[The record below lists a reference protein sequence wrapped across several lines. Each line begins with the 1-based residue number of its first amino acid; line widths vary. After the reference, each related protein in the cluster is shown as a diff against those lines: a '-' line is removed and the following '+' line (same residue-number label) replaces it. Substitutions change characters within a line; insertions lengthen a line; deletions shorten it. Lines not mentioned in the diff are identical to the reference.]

1 MASIDS
7 SPAASTYHVVTAVW
21 GAEFIEL
28 FLQTCVPNQLSPG
41 NLPALPPGSRYR
53 VLTTAADAPTLAQ
66 DGRLDPV
73 RRVLPVD
80 VVAVDMG
87 KAGEAAKPG
96 QIRNRY
102 QMMTAC
108 HRRAVADAADVEAAL
123 IFLAP
128 DIILS
133 EGTMAAL
140 VRRHIAGARAVL
152 TTGLRL
158 SRESFMAA
166 LGADASARTL
176 PPRQLVALALQH
188 LHPWT
193 DSLMVDGRSAN
204 EFPTSMYWPVRSGE
218 RLEGILVRALHLHP
232 LLVDPVRR
240 RELPRG
246 TIDGHYLMRC
256 CPKLKECHVVEDS
269 DEFAVFEL
277 TPVERNIGAQAARRG
292 VPLLRLAAVSGTC
305 DRYQLSHWQRV
316 IRLHAG
322 EVGDRWTSVEAES
335 LKLVRALERYRPYG
349 LALFRIFTT
358 INFLRQRSDVW
369 ARGVRKRLRP
379 PVSTKQVLRPAKLAF
394 HRAVKQGRLQ
404 VKRIRRYGLT
414 RAAFRN

>member
-1 MASIDS
+1 MKDDNT
-7 SPAASTYHVVTAVW
+7 PGQVYHVVTAVW
-21 GAEFIEL
+21 GAEFGNL
-28 FLQTCVPNQLSPG
+28 FLDICVPNQLSPA
-41 NLPALPPGSRYR
+41 NLAALPAGSRYR
-53 VLTTAADAPTLAQ
+53 IFTTAEDALWIEADP
-66 DGRLDPV
+66 RLDAV
-73 RRVLPVD
+73 RRQLPVD
-80 VVAVDMG
+80 VVGIPAEEFEDRG
-87 KAGEAAKPG
+87 KPKRPSNRYKMMTTCHQRAIAEAAG
-96 QIRNRY
+96 D
-102 QMMTAC
+102 
-108 HRRAVADAADVEAAL
+108 RAVL
-123 IFLAP
+123 IFLSP

-193 DSLMVDGRSAN
+193 DSLMVNGRSAN
-204 EFPTSMYWPVRSGE
+204 EFPTSVYWPVRSGE

-240 RELPRG
+240 SELPRG

-277 TPVERNIGAQAARRG
+277 TPAERNIGAQAARRG
-292 VPLLRLAAVSGTC
+292 VSLLRLAAVSGTC
-305 DRYQLSHWQRV
+305 DRYQLSHGQRV

-322 EVGDRWTSVEAES
+322 ELGDRWSGVEAES
-335 LKLVRALERYRPYG
+335 LKLVRALERCRPYG
-349 LALFRIFTT
+349 PALFRIFTT
-358 INFLRQRSDVW
+358 INVWRQRSDAW
-369 ARGVRKRLRP
+369 ARSMRRRLRP

-404 VKRIRRYGLT
+404 VKRIRRHGLT
-414 RAAFRN
+414 RHAFRN